1 MLYPLRQRILVK
13 PVDVEVEEQTPGGI
27 FIPEEARQTE
37 KANEGVVVK
46 LGSGWKLPDGGV
58 CSDFHVQEGD
68 RVIFAEFTGVEIE
81 DEGVGYLILTEDD
94 VIAIQRED

>member
-13 PVDVEVEEQTPGGI
+13 PAEIEVEEQTAGGI
-27 FIPEEARQTE
+27 FIPEEARQVE

-58 CSDFHVQEGD
+58 CNEFHVQEGD
-68 RVIFAEFTGVEIE
+68 HVIFAEFTGIEIE
-81 DEGVGYLILTEDD
+81 DDGVDYLILTEDD
-94 VIAIQRED
+94 IVAIQRNE